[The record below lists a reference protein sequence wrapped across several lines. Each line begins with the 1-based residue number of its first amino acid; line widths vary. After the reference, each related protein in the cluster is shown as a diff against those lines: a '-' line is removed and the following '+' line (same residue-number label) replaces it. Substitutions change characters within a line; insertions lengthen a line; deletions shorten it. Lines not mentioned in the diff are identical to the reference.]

1 MKKLITL
8 LLAVTML
15 ASLTACASAP
25 AGLVIRETE
34 AATEITVE
42 VSEESTLPFE
52 TEEPEIPEPEL
63 LANVWDIMDNEG
75 VEEIELLKGLEV
87 YDIDTW
93 QMISPF
99 EEIKLYQRT
108 IHETL
113 RLGTIGDVTVA
124 QFVTNPDN
132 YQTDYDY
139 SGDPVWN
146 VRMEKSDALKNNTG
160 IEIPEDAWYAE
171 YTVIRPNGEATVVC
185 YDWPIDGDPE
195 DKSAPVKTVELYLAY
210 FEDTQNLYSIYTDQ
224 AVYKWN
230 GEYWD
235 NNMYRMPQVVLSYI
249 KADGADYYKYITDYD
264 LKNRKGEVQYFRVK
278 MPGENKVYQYEI
290 GMTVKQWVK
299 SKYNTDGWKLTTD
312 AHGMYNIC
320 SADGKYQLSPDYY
333 VFGVMYVLGANE
345 ASIRE

>member
-1 MKKLITL
+1 MKPMKIL
-8 LLAVTML
+8 LVLLVLAVL
-15 ASLTACASAP
+15 
-25 AGLVIRETE
+25 LVGCGKTE
-34 AATEITVE
+34 ASVESVTETPKETVETTVATEAIPETTEITEGSSIV
-42 VSEESTLPFE
+42 LQ
-52 TEEPEIPEPEL
+52 
-63 LANVWDIMDNEG
+63 NVWDIMDNEG
-75 VEEIELLKGLEV
+75 VEEIEFLKGLEV
-87 YDIDTW
+87 SDIDRW
-93 QMISPF
+93 QKSSPF
-99 EEIKLYQRT
+99 KEIKLYQRT

-113 RLGTIGDVTVA
+113 RLGTIGNVTVA

-146 VRMEKSDALKNNTG
+146 VRMEKSDSLKNHTG

-171 YTVIRPNGEATVVC
+171 YTVVRPNGEATIVC
-185 YDWPIDGDPE
+185 YDWPIEGDPE

-235 NNMYRMPQVVLSYI
+235 NNMYRTPEVVLSYI

-264 LKNRKGEVQYFRVK
+264 LKNRKGEVQYFRIK
-278 MPGENKVYQYEI
+278 MPGEERTYQYEI

-299 SKYNTDGWKLTTD
+299 STYNADGWKLTTD
-312 AHGMYNIC
+312 AHGMYNAC
-320 SADGKYQLSPDYY
+320 SADGKYQLSPDDH
-333 VFGVMYVLGANE
+333 VFGVMYVLGGNE
-345 ASIRE
+345 VSIRE